1 MKKLIYLLL
10 MLFISY
16 APEVCAQSSNQ
27 NSKASSSEYDVAPQ
41 YVGGESELMQF
52 LIKNMKYPEEA
63 HKNKIQGKVKVI
75 FDVLKTGEIKNIRV
89 EKSVDPLLDAE
100 AIRVVSMIKE
110 YVPAKKNGKAVDS
123 SAMIPIT
130 FRLK

>member
-27 NSKASSSEYDVAPQ
+27 NSKASSEYNVAPQ

-110 YVPAKKNGKAVDS
+110 YVPAKKNGKAVDA